1 MNFHCQ
7 FQLRRL
13 VLAGNEGEGTQKWD
27 SAGSEFPLFL
37 KSEMKLKTE
46 YRKSLPNLDFL
57 ASEKR
62 RAERGLRSRAGF
74 IPRV

>member
-1 MNFHCQ
+1 MNIHCQ

-13 VLAGNEGEGTQKWD
+13 VLAGIEGEGTQKLD
-27 SAGSEFPLFL
+27 SAGSEFPFFL
-37 KSEMKLKTE
+37 KSEMKRKTE
-46 YRKSLPNLDFL
+46 YRESLPLDFL

-62 RAERGLRSRAGF
+62 RAERGVSSRAGF